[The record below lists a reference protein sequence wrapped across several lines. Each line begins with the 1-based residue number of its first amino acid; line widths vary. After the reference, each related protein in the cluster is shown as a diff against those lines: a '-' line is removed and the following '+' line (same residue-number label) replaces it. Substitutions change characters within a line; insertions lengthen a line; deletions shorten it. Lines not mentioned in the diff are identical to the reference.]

1 MKRCRKSE
9 GFTLIE
15 LLIVIIIIGILA
27 AIAIPMFLGQRDKAK
42 ESAVK
47 EGVHSIQIGVQSYAV
62 DYNDTYPA
70 AAAEPAADAR
80 SGLRRQLAQ
89 GCLERQ
95 RDDDDERRRQARAT
109 CSTSI
114 PASNTFR
121 LVGYG
126 KSGTGIITVP

>member
-1 MKRCRKSE
+1 MKRFRKQE

-47 EGVHSIQIGVQSYAV
+47 EGVHSIQVGIQSYAV

-70 AAAEPAADAR
+70 AGNLQPTLDPAFVDNWPKNPWTNVKMTTNTTTK
-80 SGLRRQLAQ
+80 G
-89 GCLERQ
+89 E
-95 RDDDDERRRQARAT
+95 T
-109 CSTSI
+109 NYTI

-121 LVGYG
+121 LIGYG
-126 KSGTGIITVP
+126 RSGTGIITVP